1 MRNIASIRTASE
13 LRAHLDALG
22 ISLPFDDAVQPG
34 PDSPLARPYVLGD
47 KVLGNRFAVLPMEG
61 WDSSADGRPSELTRR
76 RWQRFGYSGAKLIF
90 GGEAAA
96 VRPDGKGSPSQ
107 LLISDETIG
116 EIAELRAALVKAHQ
130 ERWGTSSDL
139 LVGLQ
144 LTHSGRVSKPHDMKR
159 PEPVILYRHP
169 LLDER
174 FGVTPDTP
182 VLSDGEIARL
192 VEDFIRAAVLAQ
204 RAGFDFVDVKHCHG
218 YLGHEFLSAVDR
230 PGRYGGSLNNRTR
243 FLREVAAGIRAE
255 APGLDIAV
263 RLSAFDFLPFQT
275 GADGR
280 GEPVPFDD
288 KSYRYAFG
296 GDGSGLGIDLAEPL
310 AFLDLLA
317 QLKIKLVCISAGA
330 AYNIHLMRPAYLPPL
345 EGYRTPEDP
354 LAGAARLISVTA
366 ELKRRRPELVYVGS
380 GYSCLQHWLPH
391 VAQHVIADGMADLVG
406 IGRMCLSYPA
416 FIGDVLAGRA
426 LDRRL
431 ICRTCADCSSAPRNG
446 MVSGCYTLDEFY
458 RNRPDYRRLREL
470 KRQQRKTN
478 RVRGQAGGM

>member
-1 MRNIASIRTASE
+1 MRNVATIKTASE

-22 ISLPFDDAVQPG
+22 ISLPFDDTVQSG

-47 KVLGNRFAVLPMEG
+47 RAIGNRFAVLPMEG
-61 WDSSADGRPSELTRR
+61 WDSTADGRPSELTRR
-76 RWQRFGYSGAKLIF
+76 RWQRFGSSGAKLIF

-130 ERWGTSSDL
+130 EYWDTSSDL

-169 LLDER
+169 LLDQR
-174 FGVTPDTP
+174 FGVTADTP
-182 VLSDGEIARL
+182 VLTDDEIAGL

-218 YLGHEFLSAVDR
+218 YLGHEFLSAADR
-230 PGRYGGSLNNRTR
+230 PGRYGGSFENRTR
-243 FLREVAAGIRAE
+243 FLREIVTGIQAE

-263 RLSAFDFLPFQT
+263 RLSAFDFLPFQG

-280 GEPVPFDD
+280 GESVPFSG
-288 KSYRYAFG
+288 KSYPYAFG
-296 GDGSGLGIDLAEPL
+296 GDGTGLGIDLAEPL

-317 QLKIKLVCISAGA
+317 EMKIKLVCISAGA
-330 AYNIHLMRPAYLPPL
+330 GYNIHLMRPAFLPPL
-345 EGYRTPEDP
+345 EGYNPPEDP
-354 LAGAARLISVTA
+354 LAGVARLVSVTA
-366 ELKRRRPELVYVGS
+366 ELKRQRPNLVYVGS
-380 GYSCLQHWLPH
+380 GYSCLQQWLPH
-391 VAQHVIADGMADLVG
+391 VAQHVVSDGMADLVG
-406 IGRMCLSYPA
+406 IGRMCLCYPGLIA
-416 FIGDVLAGRA
+416 DVFAGRA

-431 ICRTCADCSSAPRNG
+431 ICRTCGDCSSAPRNG
-446 MVSGCYTLDEFY
+446 LVSGCYTLDAFY
-458 RNRPDYRRLREL
+458 RNRPEYRRLREL
-470 KRQQRKTN
+470 KSQKRHPQSS
-478 RVRGQAGGM
+478 

>member
-1 MRNIASIRTASE
+1 MRNVATIKTASE

-22 ISLPFDDAVQPG
+22 ISLPFDDTVQSG

-47 KVLGNRFAVLPMEG
+47 RVIGNRFAVLPMEG

-76 RWQRFGYSGAKLIF
+76 RWQRFGSSGAKLIF

-96 VRPDGKGSPSQ
+96 VQPDGKGSPSQ

-130 ERWGTSSDL
+130 EYWDTSSDL

-159 PEPVILYRHP
+159 PEPVILYHHP

-174 FGVTPDTP
+174 SGVTADTP
-182 VLSDGEIARL
+182 VLSDDEIAGL

-230 PGRYGGSLNNRTR
+230 PGRYGGSFENRTR
-243 FLREVAAGIRAE
+243 FLREIVTGIQAE

-263 RLSAFDFLPFQT
+263 RLSAFDFLPFQG

-280 GEPVPFDD
+280 GEPVPFDG

-296 GDGSGLGIDLAEPL
+296 GDGTGLGIDLAEPL
-310 AFLDLLA
+310 AFLDLLTE
-317 QLKIKLVCISAGA
+317 LKIKLVCISAGA
-330 AYNIHLMRPAYLPPL
+330 AYNIHLMRPAFLPPL

-354 LAGAARLISVTA
+354 LIGVARLVSVTA
-366 ELKRRRPELVYVGS
+366 ELKRQRPDLVYVGS
-380 GYSCLQHWLPH
+380 GYSCLQQWLPH
-391 VAQHVIADGMADLVG
+391 VAQHVVSDGMADLVG
-406 IGRMCLSYPA
+406 IGRMCLCYPGFVA
-416 FIGDVLAGRA
+416 DVLAGRA
-426 LDRRL
+426 LNRRL
-431 ICRTCADCSSAPRNG
+431 ICRTCGDCSSAPRNDL
-446 MVSGCYTLDEFY
+446 VSGCYTLDAFY
-458 RNRPDYRRLREL
+458 RNRPEYRQLRQL
-470 KRQQRKTN
+470 KSQKRRPQSP
-478 RVRGQAGGM
+478 